1 MEKQNAEA
9 EAKEE
14 SVVEEGFKPLNTS
27 LADQI
32 PEFAEMEKL
41 RLAVESG
48 EEIVEA
54 PIAKDESKAEAE
66 GVKEEPKVEAKAE
79 AKVDEKP
86 NEPGSELELLKKE
99 LRSRDGKYG
108 SEKQKLMKQ
117 IEELSS
123 RLETTA
129 MAAPKSE
136 VKATTQ
142 VGEPTDAD
150 LKEVYGDDFSE
161 FMNRDYAAKLW
172 KASQKQLRAKES
184 DLLSKMEELVENKF
198 VSAKARTSY
207 EQAIDE
213 LEKVVPGARD
223 LDSAADVNGFGE
235 YLDEDYFDTGMTRRE
250 VAINAKAALE
260 RGAKGSEYAR
270 SKAVLEKVFKG
281 FSGAEAN
288 AEEAEVA
295 PAKARP
301 DPKKYVM
308 PSTGKADKGVPTG
321 ATMTVDQVDAAFR
334 NAEKG
339 GNLDKV
345 MAEIFKKVQNGE
357 ITG

>member
-14 SVVEEGFKPLNTS
+14 AVVEEGFKPLNTS

-48 EEIVEA
+48 NEIEDPAEA
-54 PIAKDESKAEAE
+54 KAESKAEAE
-66 GVKEEPKVEAKAE
+66 GGKVEAKAE
-79 AKVDEKP
+79 AKAEAKVDD
-86 NEPGSELELLKKE
+86 NADEPESELDRLKKE
-99 LRSRDGKYG
+99 IRARDGKYG

-117 IEELSS
+117 IEELSA

-129 MAAPKSE
+129 AVAPKVE
-136 VKATTQ
+136 TKVPAQ
-142 VGEPTDAD
+142 VGEPTDDD
-150 LKEVYGDDFSE
+150 LKEAYGDDFSE
-161 FMNRDYAAKLW
+161 YMNRDYAAKLW
-172 KASQKQLRAKES
+172 KAGQKQLRAKES
-184 DLLSKMEELVENKF
+184 ELLSKMEQIVDNKF
-198 VSAKARTSY
+198 TSAKAQTVYDR
-207 EQAIDE
+207 AIEE
-213 LEKVVPGARD
+213 LEKAVPGARE
-223 LDSAADVNGFGE
+223 LDSAADVNGFADYLDGE
-235 YLDEDYFDTGMTRRE
+235 YADTGLTRRE

-260 RGAKGSEYAR
+260 RGASGNEYAR

-288 AEEAEVA
+288 AEEAEGT

-308 PSTGKADKGVPTG
+308 PNTGKADKGAPQS
-321 ATMTVDQVDAAFR
+321 ANMTLDSVDEAFR
-334 NAEKG
+334 KAEKG

-345 MAEIFKKVQNGE
+345 MAEIFKKAANGE
-357 ITG
+357 IVG